1 MCARVRATRRAENH
15 RCTKGMV
22 DSNISFSYFQSDS
35 CISLSAAI
43 VLRSVAIAAVL
54 VVIGI

>member
-1 MCARVRATRRAENH
+1 MCARVRATRRAENQYY
-15 RCTKGMV
+15 TKGMV

-43 VLRSVAIAAVL
+43 VLRSVAIADVL